1 MDLSIIIFIVLLIL
15 VAVVIVVLIG
25 KKIADLKSELN
36 KPKDEQSIMMLQQQ
50 LNQLSQTLDQKL
62 AQANKLTQK
71 QAQESSK
78 FMSNVSRES
87 RETLENVTRES
98 RELLAKV
105 TDQFNEMSKH
115 SQASTREVVHR
126 LTKLDETNKQ
136 VVGFSEQL
144 KDLQNILKN
153 PKQRGILGEYYLEE
167 TLKNVLPPGVF
178 QMQYPFKNGEIVDAV
193 IFIDEKIIPID
204 SKFSLENYE
213 RLLKATEEEDKKII
227 ARSFKEDLKKRID
240 ETAKYVRP
248 DEGTVDFAFM
258 FIPSESIYY
267 DLLVNKVGTT
277 EITSRNLIEYAFK
290 DKRVII
296 TSPTSFLAYLQ
307 TVLQGLKAMKMN
319 EETKEIQ
326 KNVEKL
332 SRHLQTYEE
341 YHTKLGKSL
350 NTVVNH
356 YGRTQKEFGKIN
368 KDVTKIT
375 EGEET
380 LKIEEVSIEKT
391 QVQ

>member
-1 MDLSIIIFIVLLIL
+1 MDTSIIIFIILLIL
-15 VAVVIVVLIG
+15 MAVVIVLFLG
-25 KKIADLKSELN
+25 KKIADLKQEVC

-50 LNQLSQTLDQKL
+50 LGQLSKTLDNKL
-62 AQANKLTQK
+62 AQANQLTQG

-78 FMSNVSRES
+78 FMSNVSKESRQTLENVSRES
-87 RETLENVTRES
+87 REM
-98 RELLAKV
+98 LAKV

-144 KDLQNILKN
+144 KDLQDILKN

-167 TLKNVLPPGVF
+167 TLKNVLPPGIY
-178 QMQYPFKNGEIVDAV
+178 QMQYPFKNGKIVDAA
-193 IFIDEKIIPID
+193 IFVNEKIIPID

-213 RLLKATEEEDKKII
+213 KLLKANTAEDRERI
-227 ARSFKEDLKKRID
+227 AKNFKEDLKKRID

-267 DLLVNKVGTT
+267 DLLVNKVGATA
-277 EITSRNLIEYAFK
+277 ITSRNLIEYAFK

-307 TVLQGLKAMKMN
+307 TVLQGLNAMKMN
-319 EETKEIQ
+319 EETKQIQ
-326 KNVEKL
+326 VNVAKL
-332 SRHLQTYEE
+332 TRHLQTYEE
-341 YHTKLGKSL
+341 YHSKLGKSL

-375 EGEET
+375 EGKAT
-380 LKIEEVSIEKT
+380 LKIKETEIEKT
-391 QVQ
+391 QME

>member
-15 VAVVIVVLIG
+15 VAVAIVFLIG
-25 KKIADLKSELN
+25 KKITDLKGELN